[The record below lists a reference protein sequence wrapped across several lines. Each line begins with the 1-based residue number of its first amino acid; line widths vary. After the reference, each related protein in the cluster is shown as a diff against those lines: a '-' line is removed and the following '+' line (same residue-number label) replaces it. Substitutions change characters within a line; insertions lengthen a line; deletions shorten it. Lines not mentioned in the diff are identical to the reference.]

1 MRAYIFVM
9 EHPFFAV
16 TDEAGQFE
24 IKDLPDDAYTLAI
37 CMKPL
42 VNGKRK
48 SLWAKTASKALRS
61 LTSPRENRDL
71 TPNGTD
77 L

>member
-1 MRAYIFVM
+1 MHCDFHRWMRAYIFVM

-37 CMKPL
+37 WHETF
-42 VNGKRK
+42 GKREKEITVGKNGIKGLAFTYK
-48 SLWAKTASKALRS
+48 SKGK
-61 LTSPRENRDL
+61 
-71 TPNGTD
+71 
-77 L
+77 